1 MRFARGDVEGA
12 LHDAESGVVAGR
24 RSRDPQSLI
33 PPLSF
38 MAWLMLR
45 TGREREA
52 NELLD
57 ELVQAVMRSPEEN
70 SAETQLALFTLGRQT
85 DLLRLVDATAP
96 TRWRE
101 ILALIAADNLQAA
114 ADLYDELGM
123 LADAALVRM
132 PLLNVTLPRGGMTP
146 RESNSRE
153 RSSSGDPSARRT
165 SSRRPTLSLKSWKR
179 PRPTPR
185 STRRRRLRADRAPV
199 AAKRPRPISAEASGC
214 RRVLLYRSAVA

>member
-1 MRFARGDVEGA
+1 M
-12 LHDAESGVVAGR
+12 VAGR

-57 ELVQAVMRSPEEN
+57 ELVPAVMRSPEEN

-132 PLLNVTLPRGGMTP
+132 H
-146 RESNSRE
+146 
-153 RSSSGDPSARRT
+153 
-165 SSRRPTLSLKSWKR
+165 
-179 PRPTPR
+179 
-185 STRRRRLRADRAPV
+185 
-199 AAKRPRPISAEASGC
+199 AAKRHIAAGRNDAARQQLSRALVFWRSVGATHFIQEADALAEELETATPDSTLDSAKTPS
-214 RRVLLYRSAVA
+214 R